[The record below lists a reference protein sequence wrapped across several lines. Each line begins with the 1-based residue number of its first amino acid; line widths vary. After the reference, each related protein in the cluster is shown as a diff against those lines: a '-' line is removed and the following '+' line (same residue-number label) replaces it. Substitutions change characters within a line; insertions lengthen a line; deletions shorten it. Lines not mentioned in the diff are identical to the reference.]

1 MNVEM
6 AAKVWLKEIRSH
18 LLSTLALQ
26 GSSRSSPGQ
35 GDLGCSYGNVSFSPD
50 SRIFKPLELPEGAF
64 GGLEELPGVCGR
76 ITDTPMTFGVNCQAD
91 IPVALN
97 LI

>member
-35 GDLGCSYGNVSFSPD
+35 GDLGCNYGNVSFSPD
-50 SRIFKPLELPEGAF
+50 SRIF
-64 GGLEELPGVCGR
+64 
-76 ITDTPMTFGVNCQAD
+76 
-91 IPVALN
+91 
-97 LI
+97 